1 MSSLHSPSKSGRQS
15 CPSRRQLPSTPV
27 QSTDLIVQFRQAKL
41 RDDIKCASK
50 QCLRSSLS
58 SHIDRP
64 DLNFDIFLHS
74 RLARLFAL
82 TLNVEKYL
90 GHRQWTRL
98 PPLRSFS
105 PSLCLQLLRLRRMQT
120 RVWRLPTLSTTDRDS
135 MLGALLHDYCVYGMP
150 GLNLF
155 GRDEN
160 SYPQIYSA
168 VKACHSRI
176 LHSLNCAAR
185 WTFQLNDNAVH
196 VTLRL
201 FTTSIINFVY

>member
-1 MSSLHSPSKSGRQS
+1 KSQRLLEGDLGETIQAWVIDGSAADSLKAWEWSQVAMGAHNSVSVGNIIPALTFQIRQAKLS
-15 CPSRRQLPSTPV
+15 EST
-27 QSTDLIVQFRQAKL
+27 QAKL

-135 MLGALLHDYCVYGMP
+135 MLGALLHDYCVYD
-150 GLNLF
+150 LF
-155 GRDEN
+155 CG
-160 SYPQIYSA
+160 
-168 VKACHSRI
+168 
-176 LHSLNCAAR
+176 
-185 WTFQLNDNAVH
+185 
-196 VTLRL
+196 
-201 FTTSIINFVY
+201 